1 MNTFSFHTSSSL
13 MVLTLTGQISPQLP
27 QSQTD
32 RFDVVD
38 NADVDDADV
47 NDVDEDCKVGAVVAY
62 LASRHKM
69 QRLHPTF
76 VSLITI
82 LLTHFHSSLS
92 FLFSSFIIILWHSLS
107 FIVIHHR
114 AYQSITIDKCF
125 TDSQPLFNLKR
136 SVMFNSFIH
145 FRLPGPDH
153 DHRQSMTTL
162 QTQAKFKNVM
172 LGQLCTLV
180 NLRCPFRH
188 PLEWVLCKVILPV
201 CACLSSDCIRPP
213 PQPKP

>member
-1 MNTFSFHTSSSL
+1 MNTFSFHTSYSL
-13 MVLTLTGQISPQLP
+13 LVLTLTGQISSQLP
-27 QSQTD
+27 QSQTE

-38 NADVDDADV
+38 DANV
-47 NDVDEDCKVGAVVAY
+47 HDVDEDCKVGAVVAY

-76 VSLITI
+76 VSLNTI

-92 FLFSSFIIILWHSLS
+92 SLIIILWHSLS

-114 AYQSITIDKCF
+114 ADQSITINKCF
-125 TDSQPLFNLKR
+125 TDSQALFNLKR
-136 SVMFNSFIH
+136 SVMFNSFIR
-145 FRLPGPDH
+145 FRLTGPDH
-153 DHRQSMTTL
+153 DHRQLMTTL
-162 QTQAKFKNVM
+162 QTQEKFKTVI

-188 PLEWVLCKVILPV
+188 PLGMGNGQWALGNG
-201 CACLSSDCIRPP
+201 
-213 PQPKP
+213 Q